1 MSDEEDTIGVSGD
14 GGGDMGDLVVLVSD
28 FANTCIMA

>member
-1 MSDEEDTIGVSGD
+1 MSDEEDAVGVSGD
-14 GGGDMGDLVVLVSD
+14 GGGDMGDLVVSVSD

>member
-1 MSDEEDTIGVSGD
+1 MSGEEDTVGMSGD
-14 GGGDMGDLVVLVSD
+14 GGGDMGDLVVSVSD

>member
-1 MSDEEDTIGVSGD
+1 MSGEEDAVRMSGG